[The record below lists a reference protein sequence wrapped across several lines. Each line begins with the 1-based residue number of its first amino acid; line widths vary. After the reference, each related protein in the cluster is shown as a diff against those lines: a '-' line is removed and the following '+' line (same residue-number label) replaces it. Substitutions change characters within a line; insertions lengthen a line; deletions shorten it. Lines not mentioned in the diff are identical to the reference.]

1 MLKEG
6 LYVSENHEN
15 ALEAYT
21 IKMHVKETEK
31 SYIFTLIDFES
42 RYSGAHIEMLFKN
55 SKRFVLRKNRGGHA
69 LQIWGDG
76 DFTFYPYQAGIPYY
90 FKMIEEP
97 KENHEADKMRVVIY
111 ARNAC
116 LNQKAVDSQ
125 RRQLERYAEENNY
138 EVAAVITL
146 DGIPGNGN

>member
-42 RYSGAHIEMLFKN
+42 
-55 SKRFVLRKNRGGHA
+55 
-69 LQIWGDG
+69 
-76 DFTFYPYQAGIPYY
+76 
-90 FKMIEEP
+90 
-97 KENHEADKMRVVIY
+97 
-111 ARNAC
+111 
-116 LNQKAVDSQ
+116 
-125 RRQLERYAEENNY
+125 
-138 EVAAVITL
+138 
-146 DGIPGNGN
+146 

>member
-69 LQIWGDG
+69 LQTWEMTISHSIRIRQEFRISLKWS
-76 DFTFYPYQAGIPYY
+76 
-90 FKMIEEP
+90 KS
-97 KENHEADKMRVVIY
+97 
-111 ARNAC
+111 
-116 LNQKAVDSQ
+116 QKVH
-125 RRQLERYAEENNY
+125 RRQ
-138 EVAAVITL
+138 IK
-146 DGIPGNGN
+146 